1 MKRSIN
7 EIERA
12 IGIKARV
19 RNIVEEYYQIDIS
32 KVIRVRVY
40 VEARSMY
47 SKLLRDNTSMTYES
61 IGESIGK
68 DHTSVYHMVRQL
80 ESEMRFDSELNS
92 KYVRLSSIYNES
104 IQQGINE
111 DNSLVEISISYNK
124 LRDAYKMLT
133 ESYKLLMDKHNQL
146 VNERERR
153 ERRRSI

>member
-1 MKRSIN
+1 MKKSIN
-7 EIERA
+7 EIEIA

-68 DHTSVYHMVRQL
+68 DHASVYHMVRQL

-104 IQQGINE
+104 IQQGIDE
-111 DNSLVEISISYNK
+111 DNALVEISISYNK

-133 ESYKLLMDKHNQL
+133 ENYKLLMDKHNQL

>member
-104 IQQGINE
+104 IQQGIDE
-111 DNSLVEISISYNK
+111 DNALVEISISYNK
-124 LRDAYKMLT
+124 LRDSYKMLA
-133 ESYKLLMDKHNQL
+133 ENYKLLMDKHNQL

-153 ERRRSI
+153 ERRRSS